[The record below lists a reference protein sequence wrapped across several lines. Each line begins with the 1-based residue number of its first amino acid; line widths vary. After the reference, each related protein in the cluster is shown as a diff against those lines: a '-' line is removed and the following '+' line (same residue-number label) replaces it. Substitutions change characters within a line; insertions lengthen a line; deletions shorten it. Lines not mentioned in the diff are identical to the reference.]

1 MELSKNLLVPII
13 PKPHEII
20 ETNLLA
26 LFNHEVEHDVVE
38 FFIVLPITIGAMF
51 FEASLGFWMTD

>member
-26 LFNHEVEHDVVE
+26 LLNHGVEHSVVE
-38 FFIVLPITIGAMF
+38 FFIVLPINIPHLHNR
-51 FEASLGFWMTD
+51 SHVL